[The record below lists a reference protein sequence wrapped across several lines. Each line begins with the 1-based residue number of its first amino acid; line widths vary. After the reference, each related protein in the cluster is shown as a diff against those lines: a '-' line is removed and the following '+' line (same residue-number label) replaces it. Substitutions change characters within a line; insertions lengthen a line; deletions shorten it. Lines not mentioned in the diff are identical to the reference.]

1 MAILTP
7 NEIRELSSRIHHDVK
22 LLQTALVNAMK
33 YEGRR
38 GSNYI
43 VSLRLHS
50 YSVHL
55 AHDTVPSQNY
65 KVFRECL
72 HDTRLDINGFLE
84 DTAPKDDALTSSEN
98 TTDPSVGDSS
108 FAGAILCPSRSP
120 SPLVNPTS
128 SEGPPTSPV
137 DDFFREPTSLSDD
150 TKSSRSHL
158 RIHPVVTG
166 ERYKT
171 IMSNSFNAPL
181 HRYPISPPVH
191 HQKPDYIPFGNP
203 FGTQDLH
210 TDLEYHKAFDLPDTC
225 TYNNDSI
232 PADAPPFSP
241 LDVPSSPHYG
251 DSRQSPERST
261 DIHWEYARPEIRQY
275 EEDSR
280 REMRYHDS
288 LRSRGFEKVLPGLDF
303 ISNSGSRSQAHLLSQ
318 KNKHL
323 SRKRMSCSLSPERTH
338 KRSRRF

>member
-43 VSLRLHS
+43 
-50 YSVHL
+50 
-55 AHDTVPSQNY
+55 NY

-323 SRKRMSCSLSPERTH
+323 SRKRMSCSFSPERTH